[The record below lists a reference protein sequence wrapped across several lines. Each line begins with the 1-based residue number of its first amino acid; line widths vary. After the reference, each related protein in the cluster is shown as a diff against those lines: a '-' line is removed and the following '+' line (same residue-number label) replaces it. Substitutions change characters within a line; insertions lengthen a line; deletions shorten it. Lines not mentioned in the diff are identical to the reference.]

1 MNCPEMRLRKLK
13 TDEKSSVFTILELL
27 GNPEF
32 DKTGFHRG
40 QLDSEAGTTLGTAR
54 CDHGAAT
61 TGFHAHQEAMGASAT
76 NFRRLVSTFHKNL
89 R

>member
-13 TDEKSSVFTILELL
+13 TDEKSSVLTILALL

-32 DKTGFHRG
+32 GKTEFHRNR
-40 QLDSEAGTTLGTAR
+40 LDSEASTALGTAR
-54 CDHGAAT
+54 SDDSATT
-61 TGFHAHQEAMGASAT
+61 TGFHAHQEAMGAGAT